1 MPAADPARLLDVRDV
16 VRSLRVS
23 RSTVY
28 ELLRKDPDFSRPI
41 KLGSSTRWLQQDIG
55 AYVQPKRRDAD
66 IEDLL

>member
-1 MPAADPARLLDVRDV
+1 MTAAPSALLDVRDV

-28 ELLRKDPDFSRPI
+28 ELVRRDPDFPRPI
-41 KLGSSTRWLQQDIG
+41 KIGSSTRWLQQDID
-55 AYVQPKRRDAD
+55 AYVHAKRRNTD

>member
-1 MPAADPARLLDVRDV
+1 MTAAPSALLDVRDV

-28 ELLRKDPDFSRPI
+28 ELLRKDPDFPRPI
-41 KLGSSTRWLQQDIG
+41 KIGTSTRWLQQDIG
-55 AYVQPKRRDAD
+55 AYIQSKRRYAD

>member
-1 MPAADPARLLDVRDV
+1 MPAAPSALLDVRAV

-28 ELLRKDPDFSRPI
+28 ERVRMDPDFPRPI
-41 KLGSSTRWLQQDIG
+41 KIGSSTRWLQQDID
-55 AYVQPKRRDAD
+55 AYVHAKRRNAD

>member
-1 MPAADPARLLDVRDV
+1 MADADPTRLLDVRDV

-28 ELLRKDPDFSRPI
+28 ELLRKDPDFPRPI
-41 KLGSSTRWLQQDIG
+41 KIGSSTRWLQRDIG
-55 AYVQPKRRDAD
+55 AYVQRKRRYAD